1 MANIPTHQ
9 ELLDYIKAIKEPVSK
24 RDMIKAFRIKGDD
37 RRPFKALLSQLEKS
51 GQITR
56 QPGQMYTAPEGLS
69 PVIVVEVFEVTSDG
83 DLIAKPSQEDDDGVE
98 GVVSHRIPVF
108 QDSKKGVALAL
119 GDRALVRLSRDGEDG
134 YIARVIKK
142 LEKNAVGMVMGLV
155 VRQKKSFILKPVS
168 KKARFDFDIHQE
180 DLNGAEDG
188 NLAMAEVLPSR
199 GLKNKRVK
207 ITKILGQ
214 ENDPKAISLIS
225 LSEKDLR
232 VDFPEEVLNE
242 TVGLEVPPLGERE
255 DLRNI
260 PLVTVDGADARDF
273 DDAVFAEKTE
283 DGGFHLI
290 VAIADVSHYVRNGS
304 AIDKEAWTRGN
315 STYFP
320 DRVLPMLPEEL
331 SNNLC
336 SLMPNV
342 ERACT
347 AVHMW
352 VDNEGILKRQKF
364 VRGLMR
370 SHARLTYEQVQAAY
384 DGQTDEL
391 TSPLMDDVI
400 RPLYDAFKIL
410 LKARQKRGALDL
422 DMPERQI
429 LIDDK
434 GIMTGV
440 RPRSRV
446 DSHKLIEEFM
456 VLANVAAATA
466 LEAKQATC
474 MYRVHDRPS
483 AEKLDR
489 ARDFLESFDMTLPSG
504 IAKPAQLNHILTKA
518 KGHEYSHLISEMV
531 LRTQSQAV
539 YSPENLG
546 HFGLALERYGHFT
559 SPIRRYADLIV
570 HRSLIRAYGLGDG
583 GLDDGEIARI
593 EETADHI
600 STTERASSEAER
612 NSMDRFTASYLETK
626 IGAEFEGTISGVA
639 KFGLFVRLIETGADG
654 LIPVRTLGQDY
665 YIHDEQEHALIGRKS
680 RRVYRLGARVTIRV
694 KEADMMT
701 GSTIFELV
709 GHEQGADIEGFK
721 SKNQS
726 LKSKPGKKTGKAPFK
741 GKKKAQNFSRD
752 KGFSG
757 PSSGNFKR
765 ATKSKPKSR
774 R

>member
-24 RDMIKAFRIKGDD
+24 RDMVKAFGIKGDD

-56 QPGQMYTAPEGLS
+56 QPGQVYTVPEGLP
-69 PVIVVEVFEVTSDG
+69 PVIMVEVFEVTSDG
-83 DLIAKPSQEDDDGVE
+83 DVFAKPSQEDLE
-98 GVVSHRIPVF
+98 GAANQRIEVF
-108 QDSKKGVALAL
+108 QDKKKGIALAV
-119 GDRALVRLSRDGEDG
+119 GDRALVRLIRDGEDG

-142 LEKNAVGMVMGLV
+142 IDKHAGGSVLGLV
-155 VRQKKSFILKPVS
+155 VREKKHCILKPVS
-168 KKARFDFDIHQE
+168 KKAKFDFDIHQE
-180 DLNGAEDG
+180 DLNGAKDG
-188 NLAMAEVLPSR
+188 DLALADVLSSR

-232 VDFPEEVLNE
+232 VEFPEEVIKE
-242 TVGLEVPPLGERE
+242 TEGLKVPPLGKRE
-255 DLRNI
+255 DLREI
-260 PLVTVDGADARDF
+260 PLVTIDGADARDF
-273 DDAVFAEKTE
+273 DDAVFAEKTP
-283 DGGFHLI
+283 DGGFHLL
-290 VAIADVSHYVRNGS
+290 VAIADVAHYVKNGS
-304 AIDKEAWTRGN
+304 AIDREAWTRGN

-352 VDNEGILKRQKF
+352 IDSDGILKRQKF

-391 TSPLMDDVI
+391 TAPLMGDVI
-400 RPLYDAFKIL
+400 YPLYDAYRVL
-410 LKARQKRGALDL
+410 LKAREKRGALDL

-434 GIMTGV
+434 GVMTGV
-440 RPRSRV
+440 KPRSRI

-466 LEAKQATC
+466 LEAKQAPC

-504 IAKPAQLNHILTKA
+504 VAKPAQLNYLLTKA

-539 YSPENLG
+539 YSPKNLG
-546 HFGLALERYGHFT
+546 HFGLALQRYAHFT

-570 HRSLIRAYGLGDG
+570 HRSLVRAYGLGDG

-612 NSMDRFTASYLETK
+612 SSLDRFTASYLESK
-626 IGAEFEGTISGVA
+626 IGAQFEGTISGVA
-639 KFGLFVRLIETGADG
+639 KFGLFVRLTETGADG
-654 LIPVRTLGQDY
+654 LIPVRTLGRDFY
-665 YIHDEQEHALIGRKS
+665 VHDEQEHALIGRKT
-680 RRVYRLGARVTIRV
+680 RKIYRVGARVTARV

-709 GHEQGADIEGFK
+709 GHENGADIEGFK
-721 SKNQS
+721 GKYSSQKKAKKYS
-726 LKSKPGKKTGKAPFK
+726 GKSKPKNRKKGAEKFAPK
-741 GKKKAQNFSRD
+741 
-752 KGFSG
+752 KGFKG
-757 PSSGNFKR
+757 PSSGQFKR
-765 ATKSKPKSR
+765 STKSKPKSAR
-774 R
+774 